1 MNLTLGAQSIWFRL
15 VMPEGFSAGANLFFG
30 YPTPRSFTAGHNV
43 TEYFHF
49 TSYTRP
55 AWSSIAKQRA
65 TLLISNGTSHA
76 SMFLETIV
84 HKLVQATCDV
94 VPCYIG
100 LI

>member
-1 MNLTLGAQSIWFRL
+1 M
-15 VMPEGFSAGANLFFG
+15 
-30 YPTPRSFTAGHNV
+30 
-43 TEYFHF
+43 

-65 TLLISNGTSHA
+65 TLLLSNGTSHV
-76 SMFLETIV
+76 SMLLGTIV
-84 HKLVQATCDV
+84 KLVQATCDV